1 MSIVLLVY
9 LASVVDSLKFVSGF
23 LAITLSLFLLGYFIV
38 IAIHNSE
45 PLYGEKRERATVKH
59 PRKILATIALMLITT
74 VLTPSEKSVYIIA
87 GASIAQD
94 IANSPKTA
102 ATMDKV
108 YKIIDSKLEE
118 QLEAV
123 SKEVSKKA
131 EKKIE
136 EVVK

>member
-9 LASVVDSLKFVSGF
+9 LASVVDSLKFTSGF
-23 LAITLSLFLLGYFIV
+23 LAITLTLFLVGYFIC
-38 IAIHNSE
+38 IAIYNAE
-45 PLYGEKRERATVKH
+45 PLYREKRERATVKH
-59 PRKILATIALMLITT
+59 PRKILAVIVLMIVTT
-74 VLTPSEKSVYIIA
+74 VLTPSEKAVYIIA

-123 SKEVSKKA
+123 SKKA

-136 EVVK
+136 DAVK

>member
-9 LASVVDSLKFVSGF
+9 LASVVDSIKSLGVLAMF
-23 LAITLSLFLLGYFIV
+23 LTPVVFLGYAWI
-38 IAIHNSE
+38 IAFDNIGKKQE
-45 PLYGEKRERATVKH
+45 
-59 PRKILATIALMLITT
+59 
-74 VLTPSEKSVYIIA
+74 EKSKVKYVKTMIVTFFIGMFLSVFTPTEKTMYIMA

-123 SKEVSKKA
+123 SKKA

-136 EVVK
+136 ESVK

>member
-9 LASVVDSLKFVSGF
+9 LASVVDSLKFTSGF
-23 LAITLSLFLLGYFIV
+23 LAITLTLFLVGYFIC
-38 IAIHNSE
+38 IAIYNAE
-45 PLYGEKRERATVKH
+45 PLYREKRERATVKH
-59 PRKILATIALMLITT
+59 PRKILAVIVLMIVTT

-118 QLEAV
+118 QLEAI
-123 SKEVSKKA
+123 SKKA

-136 EVVK
+136 EAVK

>member
-9 LASVVDSLKFVSGF
+9 LASIVRDLCAALSFM
-23 LAITLSLFLLGYFIV
+23 AIAGVIGLSTYTLGMCIDY
-38 IAIHNSE
+38 
-45 PLYGEKRERATVKH
+45 KKTVKELGV
-59 PRKILATIALMLITT
+59 KKWFALCFIMFFTAVFI
-74 VLTPSEKSVYIIA
+74 PSEKAIYVMA

-102 ATMDKV
+102 VTMDKV

-123 SKEVSKKA
+123 SKKA

-136 EVVK
+136 ESVK

>member
-23 LAITLSLFLLGYFIV
+23 LAITLTLFLAGYSIC
-38 IAIHNSE
+38 IAIYNAE

-59 PRKILATIALMLITT
+59 PRKILAVIILMIVTT

-123 SKEVSKKA
+123 SKKA
-131 EKKIE
+131 ENKIE
-136 EVVK
+136 EAVK